1 MKQKSAKIFVED
13 ILGAISKIE
22 RYTQG
27 MVYDAFFENE
37 RTVDAV
43 IRNLEIIGEAA
54 RNIPKDLPR
63 TKPKIESMRS
73 HLKIEDA

>member
-27 MVYDAFFENE
+27 MVC
-37 RTVDAV
+37 
-43 IRNLEIIGEAA
+43 L
-54 RNIPKDLPR
+54 
-63 TKPKIESMRS
+63 
-73 HLKIEDA
+73 